1 MKKIICSIILAVLLN
16 FGAGR
21 TMAAGPVVDVAAI
34 AQSIGGNTQ
43 VIADIAQ
50 QAIQH
55 ASMIKQAATQG
66 LSLNFWKSL
75 IETAFWGYGAFET
88 MKPMVQSTKQ
98 KNIGLLEQERE
109 LYGEASKVEREKK
122 VEIAREDYQK
132 DQKALAEKE
141 NEVHNTRLE
150 RDSAAEKYQQLRGTG
165 TVEEY
170 RALSD
175 FHKAKNEY
183 DKAVADVE
191 ELKRAVKRKGDILA
205 VLEAEAKKAGTRED
219 AKYADMDDRVKIIAE
234 EKEEDAGIIVKADIS
249 GGENKEWGKIDDMEK
264 YNISEEDY
272 QKFIRAYFYEQD
284 DNAFTNLQDGKALR
298 LERQKHEA
306 LGDKIERQRKYLVIN
321 TMAHLLQVSAT
332 IRREL
337 PIRESKIR
345 YWFEQTKNK
354 EDEITAVSTYANTR
368 IESARALVLYAR
380 LQAAKLQYL
389 AAKEIKSTS
398 PKKQGKIE
406 DNQLGKFDL
415 EKYILTQEY
424 VEKLVKDSNKDGVI
438 NRMINA
444 ENGEE

>member
-1 MKKIICSIILAVLLN
+1 
-16 FGAGR
+16 
-21 TMAAGPVVDVAAI
+21 
-34 AQSIGGNTQ
+34 
-43 VIADIAQ
+43 
-50 QAIQH
+50 
-55 ASMIKQAATQG
+55 
-66 LSLNFWKSL
+66 
-75 IETAFWGYGAFET
+75 
-88 MKPMVQSTKQ
+88 
-98 KNIGLLEQERE
+98 
-109 LYGEASKVEREKK
+109 
-122 VEIAREDYQK
+122 
-132 DQKALAEKE
+132 
-141 NEVHNTRLE
+141 
-150 RDSAAEKYQQLRGTG
+150 
-165 TVEEY
+165 
-170 RALSD
+170 
-175 FHKAKNEY
+175 
-183 DKAVADVE
+183 
-191 ELKRAVKRKGDILA
+191 
-205 VLEAEAKKAGTRED
+205 
-219 AKYADMDDRVKIIAE
+219 
-234 EKEEDAGIIVKADIS
+234 
-249 GGENKEWGKIDDMEK
+249 MEK